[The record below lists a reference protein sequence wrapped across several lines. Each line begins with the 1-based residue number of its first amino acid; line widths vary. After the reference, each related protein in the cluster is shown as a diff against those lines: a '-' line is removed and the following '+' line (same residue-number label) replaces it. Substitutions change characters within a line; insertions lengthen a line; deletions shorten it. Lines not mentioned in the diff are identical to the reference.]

1 VPDTRP
7 PAPARVAIVRALPG
21 LGDGLCAV
29 PALRSVRRTWPG
41 ARVTLIGLP
50 AGAWLTER
58 FPQYVDELLA
68 LDAWPGLA
76 EVDGPALRARP
87 FLRAARA
94 RRFDLAIQMHGDGR
108 ASNRLTAAL
117 GARRRVGLTAD
128 PGAGETG
135 CAETGPRGASGE
147 AELGPYPADRHEI
160 ERCLTVVRLAGA
172 SADDATP
179 EFPLGPTDQHA
190 ADRWVRR
197 GERFAVVHPGASRP
211 ERQWGVDG
219 FIDATRHLLGQV
231 ERVVLTGGDREEPLV
246 AAVRAG
252 VGAASERVL
261 ALAGATELGTLG
273 AVLHRA
279 ALIVA
284 NDTGVVHLAA
294 AVGTPAVVVGGASD
308 WRRWAPWGRGHRQVG
323 GGAAGAWPLPSD
335 VRAAIDAVLGERRGQ
350 AA

>member
-1 VPDTRP
+1 
-7 PAPARVAIVRALPG
+7 
-21 LGDGLCAV
+21 
-29 PALRSVRRTWPG
+29 
-41 ARVTLIGLP
+41 VTLIGLP

-58 FPQYVDELLA
+58 FPQYVDELLT

-108 ASNRLTAAL
+108 ASNALTAAL
-117 GARRRVGLTAD
+117 GAQRWVGLTAD
-128 PGAGETG
+128 PGAGDPERDDR
-135 CAETGPRGASGE
+135 GPRGAIGG

-172 SADDATP
+172 GAGASGDDATP
-179 EFPLGPTDQHA
+179 EFPLGPADQHA

-219 FIDATRHLLGQV
+219 FIDAARHLLGRV
-231 ERVVLTGGDREEPLV
+231 DRVVLTGGDREEPLV

-252 VGAASERVL
+252 VGAAPERVL
-261 ALAGATELGTLG
+261 ALAGTTELGTLG
-273 AVLHRA
+273 ALLQRA

-294 AVGTPAVVVGGASD
+294 AVDTPAVVVGGASD
-308 WRRWAPWGRGHRQVG
+308 WRRWAPWGPGHRQVG
-323 GGAAGAWPLPSD
+323 GGAAGAWPRSSD
-335 VRAAIDAVLGERRGQ
+335 VRAAIDAVLGERRGR